1 MDCHVMRAC
10 CELIAAF
17 KWSDDLRAPKY
28 RGNPNVQ
35 AGHCYVASEVL
46 YHYLRGAGHQVK
58 PMFVRHE
65 GGPHWFLL
73 VDGVVLDVTAGQ
85 FETDVPYSNA
95 KGKGFLTSKPS
106 RRARDLARR
115 ARLEVTS

>member
-46 YHYLRGAGHQVK
+46 R
-58 PMFVRHE
+58 PTFRMMTPR
-65 GGPHWFLL
+65 
-73 VDGVVLDVTAGQ
+73 
-85 FETDVPYSNA
+85 A
-95 KGKGFLTSKPS
+95 KAS
-106 RRARDLARR
+106 
-115 ARLEVTS
+115 